1 MIWKPHRADVK
12 KVCVLFSHRLGVLAT
27 PDVVVARPVPQLSI
41 PINGNFEVVRGM
53 LYFCFVLFQ
62 IHNIKGTL
70 CCAGSQS

>member
-1 MIWKPHRADVK
+1 M
-12 KVCVLFSHRLGVLAT
+12 LFSHRLGVLAT
-27 PDVVVARPVPQLSI
+27 PDVVVARPVAQLSI

-53 LYFCFVLFQ
+53 SYFCFVLFQ